1 MTKKHSCPYC
11 GHNPIPHY
19 LNWYFDSL
27 NILFEKLQVG
37 LLGNPVARFLT
48 RWEDDAT
55 IFLVSLLRLIGLVHF
70 GRKPGKTTLSRAK
83 VLWEEAEKRGL
94 EMREVRVFDR
104 SVDTYIVRKTIPGKK
119 WKKIMTFTGIPRPQ
133 TVDQSQHSLMDD
145 KAVFKKTCQKNELPV
160 GQ

>member
-37 LLGNPVARFLT
+37 LLGNPLARFFGQ
-48 RWEDDAT
+48 WEDDVT
-55 IFLVSLLRLIGLVHF
+55 IFLVSLLRLMGLVHF

-83 VLWEEAEKRGL
+83 VLWEEAEKR
-94 EMREVRVFDR
+94 
-104 SVDTYIVRKTIPGKK
+104 
-119 WKKIMTFTGIPRPQ
+119 
-133 TVDQSQHSLMDD
+133 
-145 KAVFKKTCQKNELPV
+145 
-160 GQ
+160 

>member
-27 NILFEKLQVG
+27 NILFERIQFG
-37 LLGNPVARFLT
+37 IFTNPLVRFLG
-48 RWEDDAT
+48 RFEDDVT
-55 IFLVSLLRLIGLVHF
+55 LFLIGLLRLLGLVHL
-70 GRKPGKTTLSRAK
+70 GQKPAKMTLSRAR

-104 SVDTYIVRKTIPGKK
+104 SVDTFIVRKKIP
-119 WKKIMTFTGIPRPQ
+119 
-133 TVDQSQHSLMDD
+133 
-145 KAVFKKTCQKNELPV
+145 
-160 GQ
+160 